1 MRYYFLGIG
10 GIGMSAIARYFKAKG
25 FEVAGYDRTSTVLTR
40 ELEAEGIKINYVDE
54 VEAIP
59 LAFRGIDSEA
69 EKHLTSN
76 YSSPVLGEVAKP
88 EGFELSTLN
97 SQPSTLVVYTP
108 AIPADNKQY
117 RFFVDNGFKMM
128 KRAAVLG
135 EITRLERGLCIAGT
149 HGKTTT
155 STMTAHILKQ
165 SHVDCNAFLGGI
177 SKNYTSNLLLSDK
190 SDLVVIEADEFDRSF
205 HHLSPYMAV
214 ITSTDADHLD
224 IYGTH
229 EAYLESFA
237 HFTSLIVDGGVLFV
251 KKGIFNAQCTMH
263 NAQLSYL
270 SEISNKGANGK
281 PYQVGSKNVTL
292 YTYSGSEQAD
302 FYADNIRLGGGR
314 LVFDFVTPEERI
326 TDVELGVP
334 VMINVENAVAAMAV
348 AYLNGVTADE
358 LRASMA
364 SFAGIRRRFDFHLRT
379 DRLTVID
386 DYAHHPMEL
395 EASLKSVNALYADK
409 KIVVVFQPHLYT
421 RTRDFYHEF
430 AAALSHAEQVV
441 LVEIYPAR
449 ELPIEGVTSQL
460 ILDEVTSPIKR
471 LTTKAEL
478 IDTLKTLE
486 FDVLLTVGAGD
497 IDTYIPQIVESLE
510 FRV

>member
-1 MRYYFLGIG
+1 MNYKLIYFLGIG

-25 FEVAGYDRTSTVLTR
+25 FDVAGYDRTSTILTR

-54 VEAIP
+54 LEAIP
-59 LAFRGIDSEA
+59 VQFTE
-69 EKHLTSN
+69 
-76 YSSPVLGEVAKP
+76 
-88 EGFELSTLN
+88 
-97 SQPSTLVVYTP
+97 PSTLIVYTP

-117 RFFVDNGFKMM
+117 RFFANNGFCMM
-128 KRAAVLG
+128 KRAAILG
-135 EITRLERGLCIAGT
+135 EITRRERGLCIAGT

-177 SKNYTSNLLLSDK
+177 SKNYTSNLLLSDN

-229 EAYLESFA
+229 EVYLESFA

-251 KKGIFNAQCTMH
+251 KKGI
-263 NAQLSYL
+263 QL
-270 SEISNKGANGK
+270 ETRISDK
-281 PYQVGSKNVTL
+281 VTL
-292 YTYSGSEQAD
+292 YSYSGTEEAD
-302 FYADNIRLGGGR
+302 FYADNVRLGEGR
-314 LVFDFVTPEERI
+314 LVFDFVTPDERI
-326 TDVELGVP
+326 VDVELGVP
-334 VMINVENAVAAMAV
+334 VMINVENAVAAMSV

-358 LRASMA
+358 LRASMT
-364 SFAGIRRRFDFHLRT
+364 SFAGIRRRFDFHFRT
-379 DRLTVID
+379 DALTVID

-430 AAALSHAEQVV
+430 ATALSHAEQVV

-449 ELPIEGVTSQL
+449 ELPIEGVTSQM
-460 ILDEVTSPIKR
+460 IFDKVTSPVKH
-471 LTTKAEL
+471 LTTKSDL
-478 IDTLKTLE
+478 INTLKNIE

-497 IDTYIPQIVESLE
+497 IDTYIPQIISQFKL
-510 FRV
+510 

>member
-1 MRYYFLGIG
+1 MDNLSTLNSQLSTLYFLGIG

-25 FEVAGYDRTSTVLTR
+25 FDVAGYDRTSTVLTR

-59 LAFRGIDSEA
+59 SEFRGINNCSEQ
-69 EKHLTSN
+69 
-76 YSSPVLGEVAKP
+76 
-88 EGFELSTLN
+88 LSTLN
-97 SQPSTLVVYTP
+97 FQLSTLIVYTP

-117 RFFVDNGFKMM
+117 QYFLNNGFKMM

-263 NAQLSYL
+263 NYL
-270 SEISNKGANGK
+270 ICRKCQIMVLMENHIK
-281 PYQVGSKNVTL
+281 
-292 YTYSGSEQAD
+292 
-302 FYADNIRLGGGR
+302 
-314 LVFDFVTPEERI
+314 LV
-326 TDVELGVP
+326 
-334 VMINVENAVAAMAV
+334 
-348 AYLNGVTADE
+348 
-358 LRASMA
+358 
-364 SFAGIRRRFDFHLRT
+364 
-379 DRLTVID
+379 
-386 DYAHHPMEL
+386 
-395 EASLKSVNALYADK
+395 LK
-409 KIVVVFQPHLYT
+409 I
-421 RTRDFYHEF
+421 
-430 AAALSHAEQVV
+430 
-441 LVEIYPAR
+441 
-449 ELPIEGVTSQL
+449 
-460 ILDEVTSPIKR
+460 
-471 LTTKAEL
+471 
-478 IDTLKTLE
+478 
-486 FDVLLTVGAGD
+486 
-497 IDTYIPQIVESLE
+497 
-510 FRV
+510 